1 MKFFKRKKTRGS
13 ESLNTMVLN
22 FNALTVAVT
31 VAITCTF
38 ALVSMERSLRELS
51 QNQAV
56 SSIRIVEEEL
66 SGIGEDLTTSA
77 QVLAASQDVSSAI
90 AGKDSDS
97 ILREIGKFQALNL
110 ETVTVTDA
118 KGIVLA
124 RMNAEQD
131 KGADISSQNN
141 IKRALGGETAV
152 EIETGTAL
160 KYAVRSS
167 VPVKN
172 GGKIVGVISVA
183 YRLDNPEV
191 VDGLKEKTGGEFSI
205 FAGDERINTTILNHG
220 ERAVG
225 TILDPEI
232 ADVVF
237 NQKQQYIGKVNLFGT
252 NYTAV
257 YSPIFSYD
265 GSTVTGVL
273 YSGSD
278 MTGMERQLTAN
289 IIFIS
294 AVSVIVIVLSML
306 ISAKILKKRIQIP
319 LEKVVHAAQAIGTGM
334 LDESLYAQ
342 LQSIE
347 SNDEIGVLAH
357 SMEGAV
363 RAVHQIALDTNMLSQ
378 AITDYDLTVK
388 LDTSEYTGA
397 YKKIANV
404 LVHLFGQIGA
414 ILRQIKQVADN
425 VGVGSNH
432 ISSASQTL
440 AQGATEQASSI
451 QELAATISEIS
462 QQIKENAANANKANA
477 LSEDTGR
484 EVESSSHHMDDL
496 LTAMQEI
503 DRTSGEIGNIIK
515 TIDDIAFQTNILA
528 LNAAV
533 EAARAGAAGK
543 GFAVVADEVRSL
555 ATKSAEAAKSTT
567 LLIETAAQAVG
578 KGGRIAA
585 ETEQALRNVVEN
597 TQKVGQ
603 LVREISSAAQD
614 QSDGIYQVNLGVDQI
629 AGVVQTNSATA
640 EEAAASSEEL
650 AGQSQ
655 LLREMVGKYKLKNQP
670 ASLSGES
677 DRLQTADV

>member
-1 MKFFKRKKTRGS
+1 MKFLKRKKTRGS

-273 YSGSD
+273 YSGND

-432 ISSASQTL
+432 
-440 AQGATEQASSI
+440 
-451 QELAATISEIS
+451 
-462 QQIKENAANANKANA
+462 
-477 LSEDTGR
+477 
-484 EVESSSHHMDDL
+484 
-496 LTAMQEI
+496 
-503 DRTSGEIGNIIK
+503 
-515 TIDDIAFQTNILA
+515 
-528 LNAAV
+528 
-533 EAARAGAAGK
+533 
-543 GFAVVADEVRSL
+543 
-555 ATKSAEAAKSTT
+555 
-567 LLIETAAQAVG
+567 
-578 KGGRIAA
+578 
-585 ETEQALRNVVEN
+585 RNVH
-597 TQKVGQ
+597 
-603 LVREISSAAQD
+603 
-614 QSDGIYQVNLGVDQI
+614 GVDDDEGKNQCK
-629 AGVVQTNSATA
+629 
-640 EEAAASSEEL
+640 EL
-650 AGQSQ
+650 V
-655 LLREMVGKYKLKNQP
+655 EKLKMFG
-670 ASLSGES
+670 SFH
-677 DRLQTADV
+677 